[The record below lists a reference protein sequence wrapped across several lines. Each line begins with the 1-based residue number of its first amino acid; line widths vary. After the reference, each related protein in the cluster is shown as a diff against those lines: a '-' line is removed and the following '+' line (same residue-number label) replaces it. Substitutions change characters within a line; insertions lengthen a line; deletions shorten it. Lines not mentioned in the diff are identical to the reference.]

1 MRCDIIIRKGGQ
13 SMYIL
18 MNKNNVVAT
27 FEKKPATAFSDEVF
41 FYEVERMGKLPLGF
55 EDINVWIDSR
65 KSSKHN
71 AHLQKLMRQMGCDDN
86 EGFIRT
92 THAATINDTFWIKSD
107 NESLTWEQISL
118 YSNQFTE
125 TISRLAFEGV
135 GLYAA
140 DFSSTSPELA
150 CEGSFRKCFRKE
162 EQCGSFDSDI
172 FIYKRGNEYGPGLEP
187 YCEMLASEIAAII
200 SPENYVPYRTVLLHD
215 KLASKCNLFTNE
227 QYGYASFSKLMKA
240 KRLQDVFDYF
250 ENIGAS
256 QAFREMLVVDSLCFN
271 QDRHAGNY
279 GVLFDNETL
288 KIIGMAPVFD
298 LNLSMLPYVSMSDF
312 DNIGD
317 KLFEY
322 APVLGDDFTRIGQMA
337 MNDTLRDRVKTICD
351 FSFAFRGDDIFTPE
365 RIKALEAVVRKQ
377 AEALLSTEVLRTRD
391 VFFSQNAV
399 EDDQFKDEVMQAV
412 GRFHIFVD
420 AVDHMDLGD
429 NVFKSECVSSDTVQL
444 IFEMNS
450 YELTVDFLKRKI
462 MIADDRL
469 KAIEPDALQ
478 EVDSAVYELYDKL
491 NSLFTNIN
499 QY

>member
-1 MRCDIIIRKGGQ
+1 
-13 SMYIL
+13 MYFL
-18 MNKNNVVAT
+18 MNKNNVVAA
-27 FEKKPATAFSDEVF
+27 FDKKPATAFSDTVLF
-41 FYEVERMGKLPLGF
+41 TEVERMGELPFGF
-55 EDINVWIDSR
+55 DDINTWIDSR

-71 AHLQKLMRQMGCDDN
+71 AHLQKIMRQMGCDDN

-107 NESLTWEQISL
+107 RESLTWEQVSL

-125 TISRLAFEGV
+125 AISRLAFEGV
-135 GLYAA
+135 GLYVA

-162 EQCGSFDSDI
+162 DRLGRFGSDI
-172 FIYKRGNEYGPGLEP
+172 FIYKRGNEYGAGLEP
-187 YCEMLASEIAAII
+187 YCEMLASEIAAVI
-200 SPENYVPYRTVLLHD
+200 SPDNYVPYHTVLLHG

-240 KRLQDVFDYF
+240 KGLQDVFDYF
-250 ENIGAS
+250 ERIGAS

-279 GVLFDNETL
+279 GVLFDNDTL
-288 KIIGMAPVFD
+288 EITSMAPVFD

-312 DNIGD
+312 ENIGD

-337 MNDTLRDRVKTICD
+337 MNDTLRDRVRTICD
-351 FSFAFRGDDIFTPE
+351 FSFAFRGDDTFTPE
-365 RIKALEAVVRKQ
+365 RIKALESVIRKQ
-377 AEALLSTEVLRTRD
+377 AAALLSTETLRTRD

-399 EDDQFKDEVMQAV
+399 QADIYHGEVEQAV
-412 GRFHIFVD
+412 KRFHVFRD
-420 AVDHMDLGD
+420 AVDHMNLGSD
-429 NVFKSECVSSDTVQL
+429 IFRSECVSSDTVQL
-444 IFEMNS
+444 IFEMHF
-450 YELTVDFLKRKI
+450 YDLTVDFLKRKI

-469 KAIEPDALQ
+469 NMISSDDLKNA
-478 EVDSAVYELYDKL
+478 DSAVFDLFEKL
-491 NSLFTNIN
+491 NSLFTSIK
-499 QY
+499 QS

>member
-1 MRCDIIIRKGGQ
+1 
-13 SMYIL
+13 MYFL
-18 MNKNNVVAT
+18 MNKNVVVAA
-27 FEKKPATAFSDEVF
+27 FDKKPATAFSDAVMF
-41 FYEVERMGKLPLGF
+41 TEVERTGKLPFGF
-55 EDINVWIDSR
+55 DDINTWIDSR

-71 AHLQKLMRQMGCDDN
+71 AHLQKIMRQMGCDDN

-92 THAATINDTFWIKSD
+92 THAATINDTFWVKSD
-107 NESLTWEQISL
+107 RESLTWEQVSL

-125 TISRLAFEGV
+125 AISRLAFEGV
-135 GLYAA
+135 GLYVA

-162 EQCGSFDSDI
+162 EQRGNFGSDI
-172 FIYKRGNEYGPGLEP
+172 FIYKRGNEYGAGLEP

-200 SPENYVPYRTVLLHD
+200 SPENYVPYNTVLLHG

-240 KRLQDVFDYF
+240 KGLQDVFDYF
-250 ENIGAS
+250 ESIGAS
-256 QAFREMLVVDSLCFN
+256 QTFREMLVVDSLCFN

-279 GVLFDNETL
+279 GVLFNNDTL
-288 KIIGMAPVFD
+288 EITGMAPIFD

-312 DNIGD
+312 ENIGD

-351 FSFAFRGDDIFTPE
+351 FSFAFRGDDTFTPD
-365 RIKALEAVVRKQ
+365 RIKAVEAVIRKQ
-377 AEALLSTEVLRTRD
+377 AAALLSTETLRTRD

-399 EDDQFKDEVMQAV
+399 QEDIYQEEVQQAV
-412 GRFHIFVD
+412 NRFNVFRD
-420 AVDHMDLGD
+420 AVDNMVLGD
-429 NVFKSECVSSDTVQL
+429 NVFRSECVSSDTVQL
-444 IFEMNS
+444 VFEMNF
-450 YELTVDFLKRKI
+450 YELTIDFLKRKI
-462 MIADDRL
+462 MIADDRM
-469 KAIEPDALQ
+469 KAIPPDALQ
-478 EVDSAVYELYDKL
+478 DADPAVYELYEKL
-491 NSLFTNIN
+491 NSLLTNMN